1 MCSAE
6 SVAIT
11 ASTTVARAMSNRRQ
25 GLLRVTASDSNG
37 SGFGRFTLSS
47 PRNRGLKKSRSFSY
61 QAIGLP
67 LICGADK
74 SYSAATDQRLTR
86 LGVGPNRRVGQTGDE
101 GLMPAANGIGPQRR
115 Q

>member
-25 GLLRVTASDSNG
+25 GLLRVTASDSSG

-61 QAIGLP
+61 QPIGLP

-74 SYSAATDQRLTR
+74 SYSAADQRLTR
-86 LGVGPNRRVGQTGDE
+86 LEVGPNRRVGQTGDE
-101 GLMPAANGIGPQRR
+101 GLMPAANGIG
-115 Q
+115 